1 MSSQQNRD
9 KSSIALRLAVAA
21 TLVFAAAQSQAA
33 DPVARPVLTG
43 YSDSVS
49 TDDLKSGEYK
59 SMVAEV
65 ARFKEA
71 QSVTPTAYNTNLCV
85 GYITARQMDEA
96 QKACDAAVRAAKR
109 ERTQLSSWMVSSR
122 KAYNEQIAIAYA
134 NRAVM
139 YYLAN
144 KPEQAAKDLT
154 KAEALAPS
162 AGYVTRN
169 LAALSSGNTVAQA
182 TSVK

>member
-21 TLVFAAAQSQAA
+21 SLMLGTVQLQAA
-33 DPVARPVLTG
+33 EPVARPVLTG
-43 YSDSVS
+43 YSDTVGS
-49 TDDLKSGEYK
+49 DALQSGEYK

-65 ARFKEA
+65 ARYKDA
-71 QSVTPTAYNTNLCV
+71 PTVTAAAYTTNLCV
-85 GYITARQMDEA
+85 GYIASRQMDEA
-96 QKACDAAVRAAKR
+96 QKACDSAVRAAKR
-109 ERTQLSSWMVSSR
+109 ERTQLSSWMGTSR

-144 KPEQAAKDLT
+144 KPEKAAADLNR
-154 KAEALAPS
+154 AESLAPS

-169 LAALSSGNTVAQA
+169 LAALSSSNTAAQ
-182 TSVK
+182 TK

>member
-21 TLVFAAAQSQAA
+21 SLVFAAAAQA
-33 DPVARPVLTG
+33 DEPVARPIITG

-49 TDDLKSGEYK
+49 TQTLQSGEYK
-59 SMVAEV
+59 SMIAEV
-65 ARFKEA
+65 ARYKDA
-71 QSVTPTAYNTNLCV
+71 PTVSPTAYSTNLCV
-85 GYITARQMDEA
+85 GFIASRQMAEA
-96 QKACDAAVRAAKR
+96 QKACDSAVRAAKR
-109 ERTQLSSWMVSSR
+109 ERTQLSSWMVTSR

-139 YYLAN
+139 YYLTN
-144 KPEQAAKDLT
+144 KPEKAALDLV

-169 LAALSSGNTVAQA
+169 LAAMSTSNTVAQTTGA
-182 TSVK
+182 Q

>member
-21 TLVFAAAQSQAA
+21 SLMFTAAASQAA
-33 DPVARPVLTG
+33 EPVARPVLTG
-43 YSDSVS
+43 YSDTVGAEA
-49 TDDLKSGEYK
+49 LQSGEYK

-65 ARFKEA
+65 ARFKDA
-71 QSVTPTAYNTNLCV
+71 PTVSPTAYSTNLCV
-85 GYITARQMDEA
+85 GFIASRQMDEA
-96 QKACDAAVRAAKR
+96 QKACDSAVRAAKR
-109 ERTQLSSWMVSSR
+109 ERTQSSSWMVTSR

-139 YYLAN
+139 YYLSN
-144 KPEQAAKDLT
+144 KPEKAAEDLV
-154 KAEALAPS
+154 KAESLAPS

-169 LAALSSGNTVAQA
+169 LAAMSTNNTVAQ
-182 TSVK
+182 TTLGQ